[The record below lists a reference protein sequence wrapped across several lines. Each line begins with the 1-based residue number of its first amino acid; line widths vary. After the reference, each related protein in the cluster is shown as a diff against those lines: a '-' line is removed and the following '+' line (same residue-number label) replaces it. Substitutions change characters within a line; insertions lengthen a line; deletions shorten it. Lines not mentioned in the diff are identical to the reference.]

1 MPEHPLAIIED
12 LDSRLFEVVDENR
25 KLAFAEGELPLKHKI
40 LIALALDASH
50 GAVDGVRSLARFAL
64 RTGVSKREI
73 AETLRVTQYISGVGS
88 IYTASRA
95 IKELFED

>member
-1 MPEHPLAIIED
+1 MPEHPLANIED

-64 RTGVSKREI
+64 RTGASKREI

-95 IKELFED
+95 IKELFGD

>member
-12 LDSRLFEVVDENR
+12 LDSRLFEVVDETR
-25 KLAFAEGELPLKHKI
+25 KLAFAEGELPLKYKI

-64 RTGVSKREI
+64 RTGASKREI

>member
-25 KLAFAEGELPLKHKI
+25 KLAFAEGELPLKYKI

-64 RTGVSKREI
+64 RTGASKGEI

-95 IKELFED
+95 MKELFED